1 MTHTQN
7 ISQVSEAIAPIFDNF
22 KEQYVKN
29 YVEFNNIGKTYQWQ
43 SVNANQLM
51 DSANRMFKMKLKN
64 VAEKI
69 IKKGFDFQNIDL
81 NSANINGGELTF
93 KITNETQIIDARVVY
108 VYCTKKAPHY
118 RFITTIRKK

>member
-1 MTHTQN
+1 MTNTQN